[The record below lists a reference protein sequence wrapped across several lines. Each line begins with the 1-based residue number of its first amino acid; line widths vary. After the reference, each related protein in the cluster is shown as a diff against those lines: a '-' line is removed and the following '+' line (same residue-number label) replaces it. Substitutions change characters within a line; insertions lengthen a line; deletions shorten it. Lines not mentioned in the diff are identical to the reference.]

1 MGKKRNRKEDLFEM
15 WFNKLLAITANIF
28 KCENLP
34 ANLPLWQIESRLILR
49 GYCGIFKNETYGIIT
64 SQTSLIGV
72 DIYDMPNQFMY
83 SQAVLKSPEKPLINN
98 VNGVI
103 AWGTSIDKMRFTGTG
118 HTSKILR
125 YYADILSDIDLSRR
139 IFLINNRATASV
151 TAKSDNALTALKE
164 FYRQLEN
171 GELYIPKIV
180 SGALNSTEDIL
191 KDISRSSVTSLN
203 DFDVCTQNVL
213 KMFYADMGISYA
225 QEKRERMITDEVTA
239 EQDALSANVR
249 DMLMCRQEFAQQC
262 NSLFGTAL
270 VYEVNNNVIT

>member
-1 MGKKRNRKEDLFEM
+1 MARKRNRKDDLFEL
-15 WFNKLLAITANIF
+15 WFNKLLSITANIF
-28 KCENLP
+28 TCENLP
-34 ANLPLWQIESRLILR
+34 PNLPLWQIESRLILQ
-49 GYCGIFKNETYGIIT
+49 GYCGVFKNEAYGLIT

-72 DIYDMPNQFMY
+72 DIYDMPNQFSY
-83 SQAVLKSPEKPLINN
+83 AQAVLKSPKEPLVNN

-103 AWGTSIDKMRFTGTG
+103 AWGTSIDKMRFTGVG

-203 DFDVCTQNVL
+203 DFDVCTQNIL